1 MHIQAFW
8 YVPSLPHSVRPTS
21 AKPRTMGKG
30 ARQFGKSK
38 SHSKSTRPERKG
50 YDGSRPN
57 FASPEISLLMGSRGA
72 GGGAGGFES
81 APEPRQP
88 AAAAAKVVTA
98 AAKARH
104 QRKKHNRWQK
114 NQEAWSA
121 QQKLI
126 EKKERPPK
134 AVAAPKVVEMPP
146 AEADALPTAGNAP
159 VARPAGAT
167 TTPTDSKLAKAAR
180 RQAVRKA
187 KRREEAGAPPLAA
200 AASAS
205 ASSASS
211 ASAASAVRPAASPG
225 AAQPQGE
232 PRDGSST
239 LAMGVRALDLSVGS
253 GAVVVERKTVRLK
266 RSQSREAQ
274 PHRHTLTC
282 QPRPTLRPNP
292 ENAHP
297 SYPNPGACHL
307 CGAAR
312 LERRQGLRQGH
323 HCFQAGQG

>member
-1 MHIQAFW
+1 MISIYLESMHIQKLTEA
-8 YVPSLPHSVRPTS
+8 HSGPVRPLAPPGVRPTS
-21 AKPRTMGKG
+21 ARAMGKG

-159 VARPAGAT
+159 VARPPVARPAGAT

-205 ASSASS
+205 ASAGS
-211 ASAASAVRPAASPG
+211 ASAAPAARPAASPG
-225 AAQPQGE
+225 APPPQGE

-239 LAMGVRALDLSVGS
+239 LAMGVRALDLSIGS
-253 GAVVVERKTVRLK
+253 GAVVVERKTVRL
-266 RSQSREAQ
+266 RQARNREAQ
-274 PHRHTLTC
+274 PHRHTLAY
-282 QPRPTLRPNP
+282 QP
-292 ENAHP
+292 
-297 SYPNPGACHL
+297 
-307 CGAAR
+307 AAPPCPQT
-312 LERRQGLRQGH
+312 ES
-323 HCFQAGQG
+323 